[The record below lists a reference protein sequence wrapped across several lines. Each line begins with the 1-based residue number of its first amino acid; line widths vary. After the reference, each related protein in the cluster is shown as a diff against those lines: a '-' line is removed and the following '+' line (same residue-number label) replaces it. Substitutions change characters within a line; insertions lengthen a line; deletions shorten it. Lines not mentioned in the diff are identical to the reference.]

1 MGPIAYHSF
10 RFGQMGTLAY
20 HSVSTVAGLD
30 REFEKKLRLGRH
42 CCCASTDSVL
52 VLVGFGALHKNRVD
66 KKRGCMRDIKYG
78 DHAK

>member
-1 MGPIAYHSF
+1 
-10 RFGQMGTLAY
+10 MGTLAY

-52 VLVGFGALHKNRVD
+52 VLVGLGALHKTRAD
-66 KKRGCMRDIKYG
+66 KKKGYMWDIKYG
-78 DHAK
+78 AHAK